1 MELAGLF
8 SDILIADGAADFV
21 RSIRPVLQSAGY
33 TVRSASDGEAL
44 LDAVQMACPDVLLL
58 SATLPNMGGCEVA
71 RLLKGDEAQSF
82 IPIIM
87 MASEE
92 QIDITAALN
101 AGADEFISKP
111 VDNAELLIRIRA
123 MLRLK
128 HITKNLAELNA
139 TLEQKVEERTRELEK
154 AHAKLRHNE
163 KLSALGRLSAS
174 VAHEINNPLGA
185 ILTHLYLLKEDLS
198 KDSSLRDPLN
208 VIERQV
214 DTIAD
219 LVDQLRTFS
228 KPPRKNHRPVDLNN
242 VVESVLTLTSKNLQK
257 KHIEVRVDLGKDP
270 LVLASAD
277 QMEEVF
283 MNLLLNAQD
292 AMPEGGTLKI
302 RTATDNGRVLAYV
315 TDTGKGIEPQIQ
327 DRIFEPFFT
336 TKGEKGT
343 GLGLAISHSIIE
355 EHNGEISVDSEV
367 GQGTTFT
374 LQLPSAQARQSR
386 YANG

>member
-8 SDILIADGAADFV
+8 SDILIADDAADFV

-44 LDAVQMACPDVLLL
+44 LGAVQMACPDVLLL
-58 SATLPNMGGCEVA
+58 SATLPKMGGCEVA
-71 RLLKGDEAQSF
+71 RQLKGDEAQSF

-92 QIDITAALN
+92 QLDITAALN

-128 HITKNLAELNA
+128 HITKDLAELNA

-185 ILTHLYLLKEDLS
+185 ILTHLYLLKKDFS
-198 KDSSLRDPLN
+198 GDSSLKEPLN

-214 DTIAD
+214 DTIAE

-228 KPPRKNHRPVDLNN
+228 KPPRKNHRLVDLNN
-242 VVESVLTLTSKNLQK
+242 VVESVLTLTGKNLQK
-257 KHIEVRVDLGKDP
+257 KHIQVSVDLGKDP

-302 RTATDNGRVLAYV
+302 RTTTDDGHVLACV

-327 DRIFEPFFT
+327 DHIFEPFFT
-336 TKGEKGT
+336 TKGENGT